1 MGTARKGA
9 RPQDRLGPRR
19 RPAGAA
25 GRVQPSRAR
34 DSPVGVPRRGPRQVA
49 VRNSGARSL
58 RSATAASQGSVA
70 LSANGMD
77 AHRPTQTTDRGYL
90 MIQLELR
97 RLGRTEMRAT
107 AIGIGC
113 ASLGMPDRTD
123 EAGIRAVRR
132 ALELGTNYLDTS
144 PAYGE
149 SERRVGLA
157 LRGGWREK
165 IYLQTKT
172 GTHPQRRGDYSTEGT
187 RWSVENSLRLLG
199 TDYLDAVLI
208 HDPADIEVPLAPGHA
223 LDELL
228 RMKERGLVR
237 HVGLGCRQHRFHKR
251 TIETGLLD
259 LALTYLDY
267 TLLDQS
273 AAETTLPLAKEYEVG
288 VQLASVF
295 GCWAGVLTGKEPEN
309 HPLAHAMWNW
319 CRQRGLN
326 IRHLAL
332 HFALAAPVDGIVI
345 VGSGT
350 PEHVEEVF
358 SDAHTPVPPERW
370 REFKAEFG
378 VGV

>member
-1 MGTARKGA
+1 
-9 RPQDRLGPRR
+9 
-19 RPAGAA
+19 
-25 GRVQPSRAR
+25 
-34 DSPVGVPRRGPRQVA
+34 
-49 VRNSGARSL
+49 
-58 RSATAASQGSVA
+58 
-70 LSANGMD
+70 
-77 AHRPTQTTDRGYL
+77 

-309 HPLAHAMWNW
+309 PAGPCDVELVPTARAEHPPPRPALRARRPRRRHRDRRLRHA
-319 CRQRGLN
+319 RARRGSLQRCTYAG
-326 IRHLAL
+326 
-332 HFALAAPVDGIVI
+332 AAG
-345 VGSGT
+345 
-350 PEHVEEVF
+350 EV
-358 SDAHTPVPPERW
+358 ARVQ
-370 REFKAEFG
+370 G
-378 VGV
+378 